1 MTKLNKK
8 GDSPK
13 EEMGQS
19 PISSPNPEE
28 ENILRRIPLEITA
41 LSVLIALVAVPLFDP
56 LSGLLVLAGGAFA
69 ALNFLWLKQM
79 VSRVL
84 LPKKEY
90 GPSYVKN
97 GDSFSRGKNIKK
109 EDRLSDIKKGDSQ
122 IQDKGTVP
130 IFWQKWGQSQT
141 KQSQTKAIRSSLVF
155 YALRIVLILG
165 IFFIIIF
172 FFSKKILAFVVG
184 FSTLVPV
191 FLAEAAIALSK
202 MKQWKS

>member
-1 MTKLNKK
+1 MFDSNEI

-56 LSGLLVLAGGAFA
+56 LTGLLVLAGGAFA

-84 LPKKEY
+84 PF
-90 GPSYVKN
+90 KN
-97 GDSFSRGKNIKK
+97 GDNS
-109 EDRLSDIKKGDSQ
+109 EE
-122 IQDKGTVP
+122 KGTVP

-141 KQSQTKAIRSSLVF
+141 RQSQTKAIRSTLAF
-155 YALRIVLILG
+155 YLLRIVLILG

-172 FFSKKILAFVVG
+172 FFSKKVLAFVVG